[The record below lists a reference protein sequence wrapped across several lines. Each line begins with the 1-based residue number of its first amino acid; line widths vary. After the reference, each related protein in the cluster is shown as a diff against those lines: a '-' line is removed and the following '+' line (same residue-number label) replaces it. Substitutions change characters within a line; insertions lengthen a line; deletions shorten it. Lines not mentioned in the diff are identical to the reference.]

1 MKIVIRTVIFQ
12 FLCILIFGL
21 VYFFF
26 ESHFVRDK
34 IYKVN
39 KNNRP
44 EMIDCLF
51 LATTIQCGVGYSDLY
66 PITNVAKTI
75 LILQQFTMIST
86 NILLLYVLTS
96 KELRYFFR

>member
-1 MKIVIRTVIFQ
+1 MKIVIRTFIFH
-12 FLCILIFGL
+12 FLSILLFGL

-34 IYKVN
+34 IYTVN

-44 EMIDCLF
+44 EMIDCFF

-66 PITNVAKTI
+66 PITNLAKMI
-75 LILQQFTMIST
+75 LIIQQFTMIST

-96 KELRYFFR
+96 KELRSFYK

>member
-1 MKIVIRTVIFQ
+1 MKIVIRTFIFH
-12 FLCILIFGL
+12 LLSIVLFGL

-34 IYKVN
+34 IYTVN

-44 EMIDCLF
+44 EVIDCLF

-66 PITNVAKTI
+66 PITSLAKMI
-75 LILQQFTMIST
+75 LIMQQFTMIST

-96 KELRYFFR
+96 KELRSFYK